1 MNESVRTECVG
12 PIRETPDSAWAVRES
27 NPRPPACKAG
37 PARNGRGTA
46 ALVGTPYAAQERA
59 RQSTAGPLAVPAL
72 TVERHRVVRTEC
84 AGRKDHA

>member
-12 PIRETPDSAWAVRES
+12 PIRETLDSAWAVRES

-37 PARNGRGTA
+37 ASRIERGTA
-46 ALVGTPYAAQERA
+46 ALVGTPYAAQEWA
-59 RQSTAGPLAVPAL
+59 RQSTAGPVRVPAL

-84 AGRKDHA
+84 VERRGR